1 MKYKADDGKSCKKNE
16 RKENSVEMIVA
27 KKVAHDG
34 APTFTDQVLSAA
46 QRMSDKGWTLSKG
59 KSKRKIDACIAMV
72 MALDRATTKP
82 ETPEAPASVL
92 DIWS

>member
-1 MKYKADDGKSCKKNE
+1 
-16 RKENSVEMIVA
+16 
-27 KKVAHDG
+27 
-34 APTFTDQVLSAA
+34 
-46 QRMSDKGWTLSKG
+46 MSDKGWTLSKG

-72 MALDRATTKP
+72 MALDRATSKP